1 MDLPELC
8 RNNISMQ
15 SSYKV
20 TYSVYLKQRLLS
32 QPKRQIRIW
41 LAKLRQMLQGKF
53 EINFVAK
60 PFENTSK
67 EQLPILNTLSLHPLR
82 IVMRNPKKQILG
94 LATIL

>member
-8 RNNISMQ
+8 KCTFWMQ
-15 SSYKV
+15 SNHKV
-20 TYSVYLKQRLLS
+20 TLIPYTLS
-32 QPKRQIRIW
+32 NGYYHNQNGKSENI
-41 LAKLRQMLQGKF
+41 LVGETKTDASGKF

-82 IVMRNPKKQILG
+82 IVMEKPTKPNKC
-94 LATIL
+94 